1 GRAALGYVPDTSDA
15 FPELSVRELV
25 ALVTALRGAPP
36 PEEAL
41 RERLGLTAVWHQR
54 LRTLSFGQ
62 VKRSY
67 LLCALVGAPPL
78 LVLDEPSN
86 GLDPGGV
93 ELLVALLHERARAGG
108 AALVAT
114 NDAPFAARVGGV
126 AWRLVDGR
134 LLA

>member
-1 GRAALGYVPDTSDA
+1 V
-15 FPELSVRELV
+15 V
-25 ALVTALRGAPP
+25 ALRRAPAP
-36 PEEAL
+36 DEAL

-86 GLDPGGV
+86 GLDPAGV
-93 ELLVALLHERARAGG
+93 ELLAVVLAERVSQGG

-114 NDAPFAARVGGV
+114 NDAAFATRLGGV
-126 AWRLVDGR
+126 VRRIVDGR
-134 LLA
+134 LVTGGSGARID